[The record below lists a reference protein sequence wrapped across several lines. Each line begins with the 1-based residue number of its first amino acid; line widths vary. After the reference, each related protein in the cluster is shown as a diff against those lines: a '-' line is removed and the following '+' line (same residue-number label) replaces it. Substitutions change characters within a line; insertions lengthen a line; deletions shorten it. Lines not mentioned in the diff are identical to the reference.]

1 MFVCLD
7 GPITL
12 MAPTDD
18 AFNRLGNETVAK
30 LLQNP
35 TLLGGKFTTQMPL
48 SIAGELS
55 SSSSSFSCDKDI
67 FANNVVFSSDVLK
80 YHILHGTLYS
90 RGMHSGSFH
99 TLEETD
105 RLRIYESFFGLFN
118 LRFTF
123 DIEKKTPRK
132 NNILTE

>member
-1 MFVCLD
+1 MINETAFKNCKTLLTFKLLKTFSIIDIFLNSIVSVNLMFVYLD

-48 SIAGELS
+48 SIADEL
-55 SSSSSFSCDKDI
+55 
-67 FANNVVFSSDVLK
+67 
-80 YHILHGTLYS
+80 
-90 RGMHSGSFH
+90 
-99 TLEETD
+99 
-105 RLRIYESFFGLFN
+105 
-118 LRFTF
+118 
-123 DIEKKTPRK
+123 
-132 NNILTE
+132 

>member
-1 MFVCLD
+1 
-7 GPITL
+7 

-67 FANNVVFSSDVLK
+67 LQTM
-80 YHILHGTLYS
+80 L
-90 RGMHSGSFH
+90 
-99 TLEETD
+99 
-105 RLRIYESFFGLFN
+105 FFLQMC
-118 LRFTF
+118 
-123 DIEKKTPRK
+123 
-132 NNILTE
+132 

>member
-1 MFVCLD
+1 MINETAFKNCKTLLTFKLLKTFSIIDIFLNSIVSVNLMFVYLD

-48 SIAGELS
+48 SIADELS
-55 SSSSSFSCDKDI
+55 SSSSSSSSCCFFRCAEI
-67 FANNVVFSSDVLK
+67 PHFTWNSVLQRNAFW
-80 YHILHGTLYS
+80 LLP
-90 RGMHSGSFH
+90 HS
-99 TLEETD
+99 
-105 RLRIYESFFGLFN
+105 
-118 LRFTF
+118 
-123 DIEKKTPRK
+123 
-132 NNILTE
+132 